1 MRKVFLV
8 ICCAAVMFPVIGCS
22 QSTPGPVT
30 TDQDEIDAY
39 NAMINDPANMGEDD
53 EEDGE

>member
-1 MRKVFLV
+1 MRKFLLL
-8 ICCAAVMFPVIGCS
+8 ICCAAVMFAVSGCS
-22 QSTPGPVT
+22 QGAPGPVT

-53 EEDGE
+53 DPDEE

>member
-8 ICCAAVMFPVIGCS
+8 ICCAAAMFPVIGCS
-22 QSTPGPVT
+22 QGTPGPVT
-30 TDQDEIDAY
+30 TDQSEIDAY

-53 EEDGE
+53 DP

>member
-1 MRKVFLV
+1 MRKVFLL
-8 ICCAAVMFPVIGCS
+8 ICCAALTFAVSGCS
-22 QSTPGPVT
+22 QGTPGPVT

-53 EEDGE
+53 DPDEE